1 MTIYKQFTFDAAH
14 FLPDVPE
21 GHRCRQVHGH
31 TYYLT
36 IYVTGTVSTE
46 EGWVID
52 FKDLKAVV
60 KPLVDQLDHTML
72 NKIEGLQNPT
82 AENVARWFWQGIQ
95 SEIPGLSRIELKET
109 PTSGV
114 IYEGEDQ

>member
-14 FLPDVPE
+14 FLPNVPE

-31 TYYLT
+31 TYHLT
-36 IYVTGTVSTE
+36 IYVSGPVNTT

-52 FKDLKAVV
+52 FKELKAVV
-60 KPLVDQLDHTML
+60 KPLVDQLDHSML
-72 NKIEGLQNPT
+72 NEIKGLKNPT
-82 AENVARWFWQGIQ
+82 AENVARWFWHAIQ
-95 SEIPGLSRIELKET
+95 PEIPGLSRIELKET